1 MLLANRNLRA
11 LDRVFDRMTTMS
23 GLSSPLAV
31 IDNVFD
37 RLERDVRVAQ
47 SPESGKRYTVY
58 ELTPVTYEIEVNE
71 RGDVT
76 HRRLSDEELE
86 VIAANEKAEQE
97 EGKGNK

>member
-11 LDRVFDRMTTMS
+11 LDRVFDRMTSMS

-31 IDNVFD
+31 IDNMFD
-37 RLERDVRVAQ
+37 RLERDIKVSCA
-47 SPESGKRYTVY
+47 PESGRYTVY
-58 ELTPVTYEIEVNE
+58 ELTPVTYEIEVND

-76 HRRLSDEELE
+76 HRRLSKEELE
-86 VIAANEKAEQE
+86 VIAANERADIE

>member
-86 VIAANEKAEQE
+86 VIAANEKAERE
-97 EGKGNK
+97 DK